1 MDLKRHIVQPNFVWF
16 MIVDFG
22 SAKNLLN
29 VLDQRYGTGKQ
40 SKIAQLGRGDIFNR
54 SLNSL
59 LKDIY
64 SFLEI

>member
-1 MDLKRHIVQPNFVWF
+1 

-22 SAKNLLN
+22 SAN